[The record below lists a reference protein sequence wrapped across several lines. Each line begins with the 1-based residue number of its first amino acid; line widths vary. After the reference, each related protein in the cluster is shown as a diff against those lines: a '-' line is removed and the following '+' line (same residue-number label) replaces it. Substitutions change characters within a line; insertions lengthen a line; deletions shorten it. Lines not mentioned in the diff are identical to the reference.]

1 MRTCLILVGL
11 ALGTPL
17 SGARAAAPEA
27 RFGGFGEYRVD
38 ASVPCLTDEQ
48 RAEIQARIS
57 AGIRTLRA
65 ENLLPP
71 PAAQAVSFDWPV
83 RLKAGLGDPGFHGIS
98 NFVDHDPGYPNA
110 VQDYMCGTRTYDL
123 SNGYNHQGTDV
134 FSWPFGWYKMD
145 HDQVE
150 VVAAAP
156 GTIVSKSDGNYDRD
170 CSFTGSDWNAVY
182 VVHADGSEAWYGH
195 LKSGSLTPKAAGQTV
210 SRGEYLGIVG
220 SSGNSTGPH
229 LHFEVYDA
237 ANHLIDPYAGP
248 CNSSTPTTWWTS
260 ERPYYDSAINAIMTH
275 DAPPVFPACPGEET
289 LNQRTAFMPGETAY
303 FAVYYRDQLSG
314 QVSNYAVYDAANA
327 LVTRW
332 SHSSPSPFYA
342 ASYWYWSLTL
352 PTNRSNGWWRFQVTY
367 LGTTY
372 QRPFYVGDPT
382 AVAGLPAAA
391 GIRFIGGTPNPVAS
405 GASFEFEL
413 LARER
418 VRLVLLD
425 GEGRRVT
432 TLSNGWFGSGA
443 HHVSWDGRDAGGRA
457 VAPGLYF
464 ARLEAD
470 RRAAITR
477 KVVVAR

>member
-1 MRTCLILVGL
+1 
-11 ALGTPL
+11 
-17 SGARAAAPEA
+17 
-27 RFGGFGEYRVD
+27 
-38 ASVPCLTDEQ
+38 
-48 RAEIQARIS
+48 
-57 AGIRTLRA
+57 
-65 ENLLPP
+65 
-71 PAAQAVSFDWPV
+71 
-83 RLKAGLGDPGFHGIS
+83 
-98 NFVDHDPGYPNA
+98 
-110 VQDYMCGTRTYDL
+110 
-123 SNGYNHQGTDV
+123 
-134 FSWPFGWYKMD
+134 
-145 HDQVE
+145 
-150 VVAAAP
+150 
-156 GTIVSKSDGNYDRD
+156 
-170 CSFTGSDWNAVY
+170 
-182 VVHADGSEAWYGH
+182 
-195 LKSGSLTPKAAGQTV
+195 
-210 SRGEYLGIVG
+210 
-220 SSGNSTGPH
+220 
-229 LHFEVYDA
+229 
-237 ANHLIDPYAGP
+237 
-248 CNSSTPTTWWTS
+248 
-260 ERPYYDSAINAIMTH
+260 MTH